1 VLAAGAGLAA
11 MPSPSSALS
20 VQEALLLDVPAI
32 ALVSAEV
39 KASATVNCGQGPI
52 TMSPRPFIEVGTGW
66 FVDGRG
72 YLITNTHVIDPA
84 YRVPPWVAFDLKLR
98 AVEEGCVNPALKA
111 RGLARGQRPDLEGR
125 GSTISGRAAPDV
137 PPGFGGAYPSDRA
150 DDEGGACDEQRGAD
164 YACDHRGA
172 RRRAARAG

>member
-1 VLAAGAGLAA
+1 MRARASNVWWARVLAAGAGLAA

-20 VQEALLLDVPAI
+20 VQEALLRDVPAV

-39 KASATVNCGQGPI
+39 KASATVNCGRGPI
-52 TMSPRPFIEVGTGW
+52 TVSPRPFIEVGTGW

-72 YLITNTHVIDPA
+72 YLITNAHVIDPA

-111 RGLARGQRPDLEGR
+111 RGLARGQRPDLEEELLRAIPMTTVSLAPTGR
-125 GSTISGRAAPDV
+125 
-137 PPGFGGAYPSDRA
+137 
-150 DDEGGACDEQRGAD
+150 
-164 YACDHRGA
+164 
-172 RRRAARAG
+172 

>member
-1 VLAAGAGLAA
+1 VRWARVLAAGAGLAA

-72 YLITNTHVIDPA
+72 YLITNAHVIDPA

-111 RGLARGQRPDLEGR
+111 RGAGAGR
-125 GSTISGRAAPDV
+125 TA
-137 PPGFGGAYPSDRA
+137 
-150 DDEGGACDEQRGAD
+150 
-164 YACDHRGA
+164 
-172 RRRAARAG
+172 